1 MVGDHPDGQ
10 KKHDEGGNGVDHEH
24 EGEAGELDHHGV
36 EAGVDPAAE
45 HRYGQAEAA
54 SKGPGE
60 ERMSE
65 RKEEEST
72 LRCPETSRCL

>member
-1 MVGDHPDGQ
+1 MVGDDPDGE
-10 KKHDEGGNGVDHEH
+10 KKHDKGGDGVGNEH
-24 EGEAGELDHHGV
+24 KGEAGELDHHGV

-60 ERMSE
+60 EKRSE
-65 RKEEEST
+65 
-72 LRCPETSRCL
+72 